1 MGRPTPDD
9 RLDAGQPRGAAQ
21 ERERDPT
28 VTELDESRLVPLGR
42 AIGGPGRALVHV
54 PAGSPDGPLV
64 PLGRGDR
71 GDPEVRDAASGCGAL
86 SRRPRSPPVERGADD
101 VHGHLQLGEAHE
113 PTVDE
118 VREAGR
124 RARDDD
130 ADDRAD
136 DAVADR
142 L

>member
-54 PAGSPDGPLV
+54 PAGSPDCPLV

-71 GDPEVRDAASGCGAL
+71 GDPEGRDAASGCGAL
-86 SRRPRSPPVERGADD
+86 SAGLAHRRWSAARTTS
-101 VHGHLQLGEAHE
+101 
-113 PTVDE
+113 TVICSS
-118 VREAGR
+118 AR
-124 RARDDD
+124 RMS
-130 ADDRAD
+130 
-136 DAVADR
+136 R